1 MSLWDTLNIRKQLL
15 KVIEWKDMA
24 SDLIVY
30 RHPME
35 NRVEIMNGCQ
45 LIVRESQAAILV
57 SEGQVAEVFGP
68 GRHKLETRNLPI
80 LTGLAG
86 WKYGFDS
93 PFKAEVYYINTKQ
106 FINQKWGTTNPIMM
120 RDKEFGV
127 VRIRGF
133 GKYAYRVSD
142 PVTMMKQIFGTNAS
156 YTTEGLVNHF
166 KTMIVSGFS
175 DAIAESG
182 ISALDLAANYKE
194 FGAFLRQALQND
206 FNAFGIEV
214 TSLIIENISL
224 PEEVEKVLDQRTSM
238 GIMSDKMGTFMQY
251 QAAQAMRD
259 AAQNPSGGV
268 AGAGVGLGAGLGMA
282 SMFTESFKNA
292 MKPTDKP
299 AEAPKTE
306 VAKLA
311 EEKMKCPKCAAEI
324 KTSAKFCPECGENLN
339 TVKACSKCGHE
350 MKKSAKFCPDCG
362 EKA

>member
-1 MSLWDTLNIRKQLL
+1 MGFFKMIGRQFL

-24 SDLIVY
+24 TDMIVY
-30 RHPME
+30 RYLMDD
-35 NRVEIMNGCQ
+35 RAEIMNGCQ
-45 LIVRESQAAILV
+45 LIVRESQVAILV
-57 SEGQVAEVFGP
+57 SEGQVGDVFGP
-68 GRHKLETRNLPI
+68 GRHKLETKNIPI
-80 LTGLAG
+80 LTGLAS
-86 WKYGFDS
+86 WKYLFDS
-93 PFKAEVYYINTKQ
+93 PFKAEVYYVNTKQ

-133 GKYAYRVSD
+133 GKYTYKVSD
-142 PVTMMKQIFGTNAS
+142 PVMMMKQIFGTNAS

-175 DAIAESG
+175 DAIAESQ

-194 FGAFLRQALQND
+194 FGAFLRESLKDD
-206 FNAFGIEV
+206 FGMFGIDV

-259 AAQNPSGGV
+259 AAQNPGGGV

-282 SMFTESFKNA
+282 SMFTESFKDA
-292 MKPTDKP
+292 MKPADTPKV
-299 AEAPKTE
+299 EAK
-306 VAKLA
+306 K
-311 EEKMKCPKCAAEI
+311 EEAAPVVEKINCPKCNAEI
-324 KTSAKFCPECGENLN
+324 KKTAKFCPECGENLSP
-339 TVKACSKCGHE
+339 VKKCAKCGHE
-350 MKKSAKFCPDCG
+350 MKKTAKFCPDCG
-362 EKA
+362 EPA